1 LEAELENIDQKDFLG
16 IGWAY
21 PVRVDALT
29 GDTEM
34 ARYDRDV
41 HQAIRIIL
49 ETSPGERV
57 MRPDFGCGI
66 HDLVFEE
73 INVTTIRAI
82 ECSVREALTK
92 FEARIE
98 ILDDVRVDA
107 ARALDGVL
115 LIGLTYRIRRTNQ
128 VDNLVYP
135 FYFREGGPQ

>member
-1 LEAELENIDQKDFLG
+1 LEDIDQKDFLG

-21 PVRVDALT
+21 PVRIDALT
-29 GDTEM
+29 GDIAM

-73 INVTTIRAI
+73 INVTTLRAI
-82 ECSVREALTK
+82 EASVREALTK

-98 ILDDVRVDA
+98 IVDVTVDP
-107 ARALDGVL
+107 RQALNGIL
-115 LIGLTYRIRRTNQ
+115 LISLTYRIRRTNQ

>member
-1 LEAELENIDQKDFLG
+1 MEDIDQKDFLG
-16 IGWAY
+16 VGWAY
-21 PVRVDALT
+21 PVGVDALT
-29 GDTEM
+29 GDTAM

-57 MRPDFGCGI
+57 MRPEFGCGI

-73 INVTTIRAI
+73 INVTTMRAI
-82 ECSVREALTK
+82 EASVREALTR

-98 ILDDVRVDA
+98 IVNVTVDP
-107 ARALDGVL
+107 RQALNGEL
-115 LIGLTYRIRRTNQ
+115 LIALKYRVRSTNQ

>member
-1 LEAELENIDQKDFLG
+1 LEDIDHKDFLG

-29 GDTEM
+29 GDTAM

-73 INVTTIRAI
+73 INVTSMRAM
-82 ECSVREALTK
+82 EASVREALTK

-98 ILDDVRVDA
+98 IIDVTVDP
-107 ARALDGVL
+107 RQSLNGVL
-115 LIGLTYRIRRTNQ
+115 LISLTYRIRRTNQ
-128 VDNLVYP
+128 VDNFVYS